1 MQNKMVI
8 EIWSDI
14 LCPFCYIGKRR
25 LEQALHQFEQR
36 DSIEIVWK
44 SFLLNPNQV
53 TDTTKSIVENLAE
66 HKGISVDT
74 ASNMF
79 AQVKLMAQEVDLQYN
94 IDTMV
99 VANSVKA
106 HCLSHLAKEFG
117 KQNEVEE
124 LLFEAH
130 FTKGK
135 NIDDIETLINIGLE
149 VGLAADVTR
158 LALQSNKYLPE
169 VELDIYEAKQVGLR
183 SVPYFAFNNRYSIT
197 GAQGI
202 EAFSKT
208 LEHAFNEWSRE
219 QSVIKVDIA
228 IGKKN
233 V

>member
-1 MQNKMVI
+1 MENHMVV
-8 EIWSDI
+8 EVWSDI

-25 LEQALHQFEQR
+25 LEQALHQFVHRER
-36 DSIEIVWK
+36 IEIVWK

-53 TDTTKSIVENLAE
+53 TDPSRSIVEDLAL
-66 HKGISVDT
+66 HKGISLENAANLFT
-74 ASNMF
+74 
-79 AQVKLMAQEVDLQYN
+79 QVKVMAQEVDLEFN
-94 IDTMV
+94 IDSMV

-106 HCLSHLAKEFG
+106 HCLSHLAKEFD
-117 KQNEVEE
+117 KQNDVEE

-135 NIDDIETLINIGLE
+135 NIDNIETLVNIGLE
-149 VGLAADVTR
+149 VGLAAEVTR
-158 LALQSNKYLPE
+158 SALQSNKYLPE

>member
-1 MQNKMVI
+1 MVV
-8 EIWSDI
+8 EVWSDI

-25 LEQALHQFEQR
+25 LEQALHQFVHRER
-36 DSIEIVWK
+36 IEIVWK

-53 TDTTKSIVENLAE
+53 TDPSRSIVEDLAL
-66 HKGISVDT
+66 HKGISLENAANLFT
-74 ASNMF
+74 
-79 AQVKLMAQEVDLQYN
+79 QVKVMAQEVDLEFN
-94 IDTMV
+94 IDSMV

-106 HCLSHLAKEFG
+106 HCLSHLAKEFD
-117 KQNEVEE
+117 KQNDVEE

-135 NIDDIETLINIGLE
+135 NIDNIETLVNIGLE
-149 VGLAADVTR
+149 VGLAAEVTR
-158 LALQSNKYLPE
+158 SALQSNKYLPE

-183 SVPYFAFNNRYSIT
+183 SVPYFVFNNRYSIT

>member
-1 MQNKMVI
+1 MVI

-66 HKGISVDT
+66 HKGIAVSA

-79 AQVKLMAQEVDLQYN
+79 AQVQLLAQEVDLQYN

-135 NIDDIETLINIGLE
+135 NIDDIETLVNIGLE

-208 LEHAFNEWSRE
+208 LEHAFKEWSRE

-228 IGKKN
+228 IGKKS

>member
-1 MQNKMVI
+1 MVI
-8 EIWSDI
+8 EVWSDI

-36 DSIEIVWK
+36 DRIEIVWK

-53 TDTTKSIVENLAE
+53 TDTSKSIVQHLAE
-66 HKGISVDT
+66 HKGISVDA

-79 AQVKLMAQEVDLQYN
+79 VQVKLMAQEVDLQYN
-94 IDTMV
+94 IEKMV
-99 VANSVKA
+99 VANSVNA
-106 HCLSHLAKEFG
+106 HRLSHLAKEFG

-130 FTKGK
+130 FTNGK
-135 NIDDIETLINIGLE
+135 NIDDIETLVNIGVE
-149 VGLAADVTR
+149 VGLDAELTSSV
-158 LALQSNKYLPE
+158 LQSNKYEQE

-197 GAQGI
+197 GAQEL
-202 EAFSKT
+202 EAFTKT
-208 LEHAFNEWSRE
+208 LERAYTEWSRE
-219 QSVIKVDIA
+219 QSAIKMDVV